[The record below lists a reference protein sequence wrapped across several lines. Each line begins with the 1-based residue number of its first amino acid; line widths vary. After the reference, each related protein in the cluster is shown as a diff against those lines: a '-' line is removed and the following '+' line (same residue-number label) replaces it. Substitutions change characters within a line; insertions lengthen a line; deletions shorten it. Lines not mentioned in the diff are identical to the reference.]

1 MITMNQSRLHIPF
14 SKDERIIIAL
24 VVLAHLAFIVPFNFG
39 LTPKPPNYLNDKRVM
54 ANLLPPDNPAP
65 PKQTPPP
72 APKMPTETPKPT
84 PKLPPKPEVKKVE
97 RAPKASLAP
106 AQSAPPQDA
115 QTPPSKSSESS
126 QNASAQSAPP
136 QAAQTPPSKSSE
148 SSQSTTVA
156 PPTSSGRVS
165 GTPIQT
171 DIGKL
176 IVVYQPD
183 ADAYYPSFSKR
194 AGEQGEVIVRLTID
208 ETGVVE
214 DVRLLQSSSYPR
226 LDTAAMEIGKRYRFK
241 PYLINGSPAKISTN
255 LLIKFNLKSP

>member
-84 PKLPPKPEVKKVE
+84 PKLTPKPEVKKVE

-106 AQSAPPQDA
+106 AQSAPPQD
-115 QTPPSKSSESS
+115 
-126 QNASAQSAPP
+126 
-136 QAAQTPPSKSSE
+136 AQTPPSKSSE

>member
-106 AQSAPPQDA
+106 AQSAPPQD
-115 QTPPSKSSESS
+115 
-126 QNASAQSAPP
+126 
-136 QAAQTPPSKSSE
+136 AQTPPSKSSE